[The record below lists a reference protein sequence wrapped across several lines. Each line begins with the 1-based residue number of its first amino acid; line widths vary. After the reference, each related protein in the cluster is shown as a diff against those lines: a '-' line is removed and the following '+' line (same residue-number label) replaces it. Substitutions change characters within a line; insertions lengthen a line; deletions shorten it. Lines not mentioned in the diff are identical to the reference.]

1 MFEIKPSDE
10 EQQRVL
16 HSEFDINTHKKTFID
31 YLEVVIDEFGNV
43 MYAVPSHT
51 EKLAEIYTGRNAV
64 TRKAM
69 ITNMLTDHSG
79 LDMAEWLC
87 KKTHCVCVWND
98 SYKGEPNQ
106 KQLNT
111 LKTLKLSGIYHGPV
125 YNTYERQREELRK
138 IMHELKEFTQ
148 NFDTK
153 GD

>member
-16 HSEFDINTHKKTFID
+16 HSEFDINSHKKTFID
-31 YLEVVIDEFGNV
+31 YLKVVIDEFGNV

-69 ITNMLTDHSG
+69 ITNMHTDHSG

-87 KKTHCVCVWND
+87 KK
-98 SYKGEPNQ
+98 
-106 KQLNT
+106 NT
-111 LKTLKLSGIYHGPV
+111 LCMCV
-125 YNTYERQREELRK
+125 E
-138 IMHELKEFTQ
+138 
-148 NFDTK
+148 
-153 GD
+153 